1 MANYEWDL
9 DKLIK
14 EREEIRQKLEI
25 YTELFDRYSDMI
37 ENANIKIAL
46 NSKVISIP
54 SGIKLLK
61 KQFYDI
67 IAPNRIELV
76 TSSTEIAK
84 DYFFPFINTHF
95 STLPLSHDELI
106 EETRQLFKQLS
117 NKDFLDS
124 FDYFTN
130 PKNQLLHVKYH
141 KKLLTDCQGLSYVD
155 SYKQVCYGLIARRNT
170 IEDII
175 TVGHELFH
183 MIIRKQEKPLFNY
196 SSKTVYEEV
205 EGYFA
210 NLIFCNLLMQDKKYN
225 ADEIEQMNTIDL
237 QSTIDSII
245 CTFIA
250 ENSISMIDE
259 SGNIDYQNLNSLLQQ
274 NNIKIPVKKENID
287 YFISSSLEENVNQSI
302 SFFIALD
309 LYHEWLKDPEKAF
322 EHLIQIP
329 NLEGEK
335 PKYDLE
341 QIGVT
346 FFEDGYQNL
355 GNHCKRLLKQPK
367 RKS

>member
-9 DKLIK
+9 EKLIK
-14 EREEIRQKLEI
+14 EREEIRQKLDE

-37 ENANIKIAL
+37 KNANIKIAL
-46 NSKVISIP
+46 NSKIINIT
-54 SGIKLLK
+54 SGIRLLK
-61 KQFYDI
+61 KQFYDT
-67 IAPNRIELV
+67 IAPNRLELV
-76 TSSTEIAK
+76 IPSINVAK
-84 DYFFPFINTHF
+84 DYFMPFIESHF

-106 EETRQLFKQLS
+106 EETRQLFAQLP
-117 NKDFLDS
+117 NKDFLNS

-130 PKNQLLHVKYH
+130 PRNQLLHIKYH
-141 KKLLTDCQGLSYVD
+141 TKLLTDCHGLSYVEPF
-155 SYKQVCYGLIARRNT
+155 KQICYGLIARHNT

-183 MIIRKQEKPLFNY
+183 MILREKEPPLFNY
-196 SSKTVYEEV
+196 SSKAVYEET

-210 NLIFCNLLMQDKKYN
+210 NLIFCNMLMQDKKYN
-225 ADEIEQMNTIDL
+225 PNEIEQISTIDL

-259 SGNIDYQNLNSLLQQ
+259 RGNIDYQKLNSLLQQ
-274 NNIKIPVKKENID
+274 HKIKIPVKKENID

-322 EHLIQIP
+322 EHLMQIP
-329 NLEGEK
+329 NLEGEN

-346 FFEDGYQNL
+346 FFEDGYKNL
-355 GNHCKRLLKQPK
+355 ESHCKKLLRQPK
-367 RKS
+367 KKS